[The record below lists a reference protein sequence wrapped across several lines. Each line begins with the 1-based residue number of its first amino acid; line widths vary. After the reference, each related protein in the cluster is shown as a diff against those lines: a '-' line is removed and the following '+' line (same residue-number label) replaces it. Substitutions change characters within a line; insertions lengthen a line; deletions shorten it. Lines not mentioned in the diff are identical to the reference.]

1 MATAHHSQNESYPL
15 QLKIRSHETP
25 ATTDLSEPLMNQ
37 ALYLY
42 FFHPIKLFRSNP
54 WFWPHPVAVL
64 PVFVWKTSIH
74 YYAAMLITSITQQ
87 LRAQLS
93 HSPGGLHHPIEL
105 TLLPPA
111 AKSNPCQKYGCSW
124 WFQPHLKNISQM
136 GSFPQASGWKS
147 KIIETTT

>member
-25 ATTDLSEPLMNQ
+25 ATTDLSEPLMYQ

-64 PVFVWKTSIH
+64 PVLYGKQ
-74 YYAAMLITSITQQ
+74 ASITMLLCSSLASPSSLGPSCHIHPEAYTTQ
-87 LRAQLS
+87 LNWPSYPLQPKVTPTKNTAVVGGFNPIWKILVKWD
-93 HSPGGLHHPIEL
+93 HSPR
-105 TLLPPA
+105 LPGE
-111 AKSNPCQKYGCSW
+111 NQK
-124 WFQPHLKNISQM
+124 
-136 GSFPQASGWKS
+136 
-147 KIIETTT
+147 